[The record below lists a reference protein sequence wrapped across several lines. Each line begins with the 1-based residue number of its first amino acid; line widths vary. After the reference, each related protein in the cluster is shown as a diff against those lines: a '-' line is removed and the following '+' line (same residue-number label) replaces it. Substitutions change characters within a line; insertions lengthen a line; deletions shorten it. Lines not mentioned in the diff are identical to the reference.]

1 MAKKKYYAYSVNGK
15 KGVADNWP
23 ECQEIVAGKNG
34 AKYKSFES
42 EESAEA
48 WLDAGADY
56 KLKNIAVED
65 GIYFDSGT
73 GAGNGVEINVS
84 DKMGKK
90 LLHKVLPKE
99 KINEKGHH
107 FADEGTTNN
116 FGELLACK
124 YALQLAMKEMTDP
137 STRDIRQSSVEAL
150 RASKVFGDSKLVI
163 EYWSKGH
170 IKYEVGEETVNLAQ
184 EVKILRKE
192 FEKQGGRVILISGGA
207 NPADLGFHKR

>member
-1 MAKKKYYAYSVNGK
+1 MKRKYYAYLVNGE
-15 KGVADNWP
+15 KGITDSWP
-23 ECQEIVAGKNG
+23 ECQKIVSGING
-34 AKYKSFES
+34 AKFKGFES

-73 GAGNGVEINVS
+73 GAGQGVEINVT

-90 LLHKVLPKE
+90 LLHKVLDPE
-99 KINEKGHH
+99 KLNEKGHH
-107 FADEGTTNN
+107 YVPTAKPARILDQVGTDFEPTNN

-124 YALQLAMKEMTDP
+124 YALRLAVKEN
-137 STRDIRQSSVEAL
+137 IL
-150 RASKVFGDSKLVI
+150 KVFGDSKLVI

-170 IKYEVGEETVNLAQ
+170 IKYEVGQETVELAH
-184 EVKILRKE
+184 EVKLLRKE
-192 FEKQGGRVILISGGA
+192 FEKMGGKITLISGGS
-207 NPADLGFHKR
+207 NPADLGFHKG

>member
-1 MAKKKYYAYSVNGK
+1 MAKRKYYAYSFSGG
-15 KGVADNWP
+15 KGVTDNWP
-23 ECQEIVAGKNG
+23 ECQEIVSGKNG
-34 AKYKSFES
+34 AKYKGFES
-42 EESAEA
+42 EEAAEA
-48 WLDAGADY
+48 WLNAGADY
-56 KLKNIAVED
+56 ALKNVAVED

-90 LLHKVLPKE
+90 LLHKVMQKE

-124 YALQLAMKEMTDP
+124 YALQLAIKEG
-137 STRDIRQSSVEAL
+137 IK
-150 RASKVFGDSKLVI
+150 KVFGDSKLVV

-170 IKYEVGEETVNLAQ
+170 IKYEVGEETVELAQ
-184 EVKILRKE
+184 EVKLLRKE
-192 FEKQGGRVILISGGA
+192 FEKQGGEMILISGGS
-207 NPADLGFHKR
+207 NPADLGYHKG

>member
-1 MAKKKYYAYSVNGK
+1 MAKRKFYAYLVDGE
-15 KGVADNWP
+15 KGITDNWP

-42 EESAEA
+42 EEAAEA
-48 WLDAGADY
+48 WLNAGADY
-56 KLKNIAVED
+56 KLKSIAAED

-73 GAGNGVEINVS
+73 GAGEGVEINVS

-90 LLHKVLPKE
+90 LLHKVLPK
-99 KINEKGHH
+99 KKLNEKGHH

-124 YALQLAMKEMTDP
+124 YALQLAIKDG
-137 STRDIRQSSVEAL
+137 AK
-150 RASKVFGDSKLVI
+150 KVFGDSKLVI

-170 IKYEVGEETVNLAQ
+170 IKYEIGEETVNLAQ
-184 EVKILRKE
+184 EVKILRKK
-192 FEKQGGRVILISGGA
+192 FESHGGQIILISGGS
-207 NPADLGFHKR
+207 NPADLGFHKG